1 MIITFNHR
9 ALSQSFAGFS
19 PRGLIYPPSSWGK
32 ISFTRRIAERAP
44 PTSPYKSFFNQ
55 RPLRLGAD
63 TRGSNTVTPQLLP
76 MCISAVLGVFI
87 LFCFHLGFV
96 CICISHQETKRDD
109 PPCTLQHPPLLEG
122 ERCQAQDYWF
132 QTVRGY
138 TLSGLASKVGN
149 CSRTSALL
157 GLWKLHLSKLLMLW
171 FPKLEMGKYSLI
183 KADSWQLWSVFSLS
197 PIFRRST
204 KYVI

>member
-1 MIITFNHR
+1 MALKKQAAHSAQAIITFNHW

-19 PRGLIYPPSSWGK
+19 PQGLIYPPSSWGK
-32 ISFTRRIAERAP
+32 ISFTRRIAERAS

-96 CICISHQETKRDD
+96 CICISHRETKRDG
-109 PPCTLQHPPLLEG
+109 PPCTLQHPPLLQ
-122 ERCQAQDYWF
+122 ERDARHKITGFRLREVTPSQGWQAKWATAPEPQDCW
-132 QTVRGY
+132 
-138 TLSGLASKVGN
+138 ASESSISLN
-149 CSRTSALL
+149 CSRC
-157 GLWKLHLSKLLMLW
+157 GFQNMKW
-171 FPKLEMGKYSLI
+171 EKYSLNH
-183 KADSWQLWSVFSLS
+183 
-197 PIFRRST
+197 
-204 KYVI
+204 